1 MAFVWRHVAFWKG
14 LHMNAYL
21 VVADSARA
29 RFFSWQGTSDPALDG
44 TPHLVELENVSN
56 PEARVHDRDSFIDRG
71 PRTRSRA
78 AGSPQASDD
87 SQDGSRK
94 ESQLRF
100 VRLVAEQLS
109 KRIAEQRPGR
119 LLLVAERNMLEDVR
133 REVVPAL
140 PRDLEVV
147 ELAENLSKQST
158 NELQRALAHKGLLPA
173 PANGPAFEQ
182 LVPRGQPAPD
192 SSSRGPVIRRNGMS

>member
-1 MAFVWRHVAFWKG
+1 
-14 LHMNAYL
+14 MNAYL

-29 RFFSWQGTSDPALDG
+29 RFFSWRGTSDPSLDG
-44 TPHLVELENVSN
+44 TPHLVELENVTN
-56 PEARVHDRDSFIDRG
+56 PEARVHDRDLFSERS
-71 PRTRSRA
+71 PRNHSGG
-78 AGSPQASDD
+78 AGSTHAFDD
-87 SQDGSRK
+87 HRDGSRK

-109 KRIAEQRPGR
+109 RRIAEQRPGR
-119 LLLVAERNMLEDVR
+119 LLLVAERNILEDVR

-158 NELQRALAHKGLLPA
+158 NELQRALAQKGLLPA
-173 PANGPAFEQ
+173 PASGPSFEQ
-182 LVPRGQPAPD
+182 FVPRGQPVPD
-192 SSSRGPVIRRNGMS
+192 SSSRGPVTRRNGMS